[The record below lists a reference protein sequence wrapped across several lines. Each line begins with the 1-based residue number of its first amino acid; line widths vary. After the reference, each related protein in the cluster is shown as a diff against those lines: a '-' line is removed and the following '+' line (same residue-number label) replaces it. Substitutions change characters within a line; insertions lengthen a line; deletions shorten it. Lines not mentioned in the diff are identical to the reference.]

1 MCSGQVE
8 KKGSESGRDDHAPRP
23 PGIALE
29 AVCSP
34 PGQEHQ
40 ARLADALRLLASW
53 AVRAARAQVAEEKP
67 LDCSPPGSHECTP
80 NRSTGEDLT

>member
-29 AVCSP
+29 AVLVP
-34 PGQEHQ
+34 LGPDQRDRGT
-40 ARLADALRLLASW
+40 DALRLLAGW
-53 AVRAARAQVAEEKP
+53 AVRAARARALESDPDRSPQPGGAEQQ
-67 LDCSPPGSHECTP
+67 HEATQ
-80 NRSTGEDLT
+80 EADQ